1 MIANVNQY
9 EVEIDDTKF
18 SLIQKEVNF
27 KNKVSSIYFK
37 FEPSVS
43 LATKKKN
50 YKKFVKDVEK
60 YYNS

>member
-1 MIANVNQY
+1 MIANVNLY
-9 EVEIDDTKF
+9 EIENEDTKF

-37 FEPSVS
+37 CDPLVS
-43 LATKKKN
+43 LETKKKN

>member
-1 MIANVNQY
+1 MIANVDLY
-9 EVEIDDTKF
+9 EVENEDTKF

-37 FEPSVS
+37 YEPPIT
-43 LATKKKN
+43 LKLKKKN
-50 YKKFVKDVEK
+50 YQKFVKDVEK